1 VSPSRV
7 VADREM
13 CMGSGNC
20 VVECPE
26 VFALDDESVVI
37 VVDQDPPA
45 ELREKVQ
52 NAVDACPA
60 GCLALED

>member
-1 VSPSRV
+1 MKV

-26 VFALDDESVVI
+26 VFALDDESVVL
-37 VVDQDPPA
+37 VLEQSPA
-45 ELREKVQ
+45 EELREKVER
-52 NAVDACPA
+52 AVDACPA
-60 GCLALED
+60 SCLALED